1 MKAIA
6 FIALLV
12 VGISVLVTVGAT
24 LAAIGG
30 IIGVFICILFGVY
43 ALYSLVAGIFRSKRR

>member
-43 ALYSLVAGIFRSKRR
+43 ALYSLVAATFRSKRR